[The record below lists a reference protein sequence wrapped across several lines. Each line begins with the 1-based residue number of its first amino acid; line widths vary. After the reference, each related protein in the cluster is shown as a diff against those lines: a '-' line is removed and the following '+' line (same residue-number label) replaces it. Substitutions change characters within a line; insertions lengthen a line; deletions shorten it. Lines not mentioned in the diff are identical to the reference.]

1 MKKLAVL
8 LLCLAAAACQT
19 AKTARVASGGFW
31 IYAKYVATGAGVLH
45 KQYVEIESGG
55 SIGAITPVRPEN
67 VRIVDG
73 GRHVLAAG
81 MINAHDHLS
90 YDHNIPYFVRAD
102 GRFNSRRDWGGGCRG
117 YKRMPRHKTD
127 RPEHLILSELRQ
139 VAAGT
144 TGNIGNGGYKGFLRN
159 FGDGSNEGL
168 VLPRAVWNDTFPL
181 KNNVGCEHMPAS
193 GTDYPFHPV
202 GNPET
207 VYIIHVAEGKDAVAR
222 NEFVNVS
229 SGETDILDSATG
241 LVHAVAL
248 LERDVRK
255 IAEAEATVVWSPR
268 SNLTLYGVTAPV
280 SLMRDYG
287 VDLAL
292 GTDWAYSGSAHLLDE
307 LKVAAAYNRD
317 YLNGL
322 FSYAELWKM
331 ATVNPAALLRA
342 SDQIGDVRTGMR
354 ADLALFETD
363 GRDLTDDESV
373 YRTLVESEQ
382 PAVALVLRDGK
393 ALYGDPALTDG
404 IVSPDDG
411 EVFDL
416 NGRERFIAAISE
428 TGYAMTAILAANKRG
443 LVEKCPRK
451 PCSIRPSDLNNRL
464 YPAAKPYSGER
475 TADDPDGDGVG
486 AADADP
492 LYFNP
497 VRPVDLTDNGGRQ
510 TPARRRK

>member
-1 MKKLAVL
+1 MKKLAVI
-8 LLCLAAAACQT
+8 LLCFAAAACQT
-19 AKTARVASGGFW
+19 AKTARVASDGFW
-31 IYAKYVATGAGVLH
+31 IYAKYVAMGAGVLQ
-45 KQYVEIESGG
+45 KQYVEIKSDG
-55 SIGAITPVRPEN
+55 SIGVLTPVRPEN

-73 GRHVLAAG
+73 GRHILAAG

-90 YDHNIPYFVRAD
+90 YNHNIPYFVKAE
-102 GRFNSRRDWGGGCRG
+102 GRFNCRRDWGGGCRG
-117 YKRMPRHKTD
+117 YKRMPRYKTD
-127 RPEHLILSELRQ
+127 LPERLIMSELRQ

-159 FGDGSNEGL
+159 FGDGANEGL
-168 VLPRAVWNDTFPL
+168 ALPHTVWNDTFPL
-181 KNNVGCEHMPAS
+181 KDNVGCDNMLAS
-193 GTDYPFHPV
+193 GDGYPLHPYKK
-202 GNPET
+202 PET
-207 VYIIHVAEGKDAVAR
+207 VYIVHIAEGKDAVAR
-222 NEFVNVS
+222 NEFVNIS
-229 SGETDILDSATG
+229 SGETDILDADTG
-241 LVHAVAL
+241 LVHAIAL

-255 IAEAEATVVWSPR
+255 IAAAKSTVIWSPR

-287 VDLAL
+287 INLAL
-292 GTDWAYSGSAHLLDE
+292 GTDWVYSGSVHLLDE

-331 ATVNPAALLRA
+331 VTVNPAALLRA

-363 GRDLTDDESV
+363 GTDYADDESV
-373 YRTLVESEQ
+373 YQTLVETEQ
-382 PAVALVLRDGK
+382 PAVVLVLRDGK
-393 ALYGDPALTDG
+393 VLYGDRALTDG

-411 EVFDL
+411 EVLNL
-416 NGRERFIAAISE
+416 NGKERFIAAKSE
-428 TGYAMTAILAANKRG
+428 TGYAMTAILVANKRG
-443 LVEKCPRK
+443 VVEKHPRK
-451 PCSIRPSDLNNRL
+451 PFSIRPSDLNNRL

-475 TADDPDGDGVG
+475 TAVDPDGDGVG
-486 AADADP
+486 AADIDP
-492 LYFNP
+492 LYFNL

>member
-8 LLCLAAAACQT
+8 LLCLAAAACRT
-19 AKTARVASGGFW
+19 AETAQSASGGFW
-31 IYAKYVATGAGVLH
+31 IYAKYVATGAGVLR
-45 KQYVEIESGG
+45 KQYVEIKSDG
-55 SIGAITPVRPEN
+55 SIGAMTAVRPEN

-90 YDHNIPYFVRAD
+90 YDHNITYFVRAD
-102 GRFNSRRDWGGGCRG
+102 GRFNCRRDWGGGCRG

-181 KNNVGCEHMPAS
+181 KDNIGCDNMLAS
-193 GTDYPFHPV
+193 GDGYPLHPY
-202 GNPET
+202 NKPET
-207 VYIIHVAEGKDAVAR
+207 VYIVHIAEGKDAVAR
-222 NEFVNVS
+222 NEFVNIS
-229 SGETDILDSATG
+229 SGETDILDGATG

-248 LERDVRK
+248 LEQDVRK
-255 IAEAEATVVWSPR
+255 IADAKATVVWSPR

-287 VDLAL
+287 INLAL
-292 GTDWAYSGSAHLLDE
+292 GTDWVYSGSTHLLDE

-342 SDQIGDVRTGMR
+342 SDQIGAVRTGMR

-363 GRDLTDDESV
+363 GRDLADDESV

-382 PAVALVLRDGK
+382 RAVVLVLRDGK
-393 ALYGDPALTDG
+393 VLYGDPALSGG
-404 IVSPDDG
+404 IVLPDGG
-411 EVFDL
+411 EVLDL
-416 NGRERFIAAISE
+416 NGEKRFVATISE
-428 TGYAMTAILAANKRG
+428 TGYAMAAILAANKRG
-443 LVEKCPRK
+443 LVEKTPRK
-451 PCSIRPSDLNNRL
+451 PVSIRPSDLNNRL

-510 TPARRRK
+510 TPARRK